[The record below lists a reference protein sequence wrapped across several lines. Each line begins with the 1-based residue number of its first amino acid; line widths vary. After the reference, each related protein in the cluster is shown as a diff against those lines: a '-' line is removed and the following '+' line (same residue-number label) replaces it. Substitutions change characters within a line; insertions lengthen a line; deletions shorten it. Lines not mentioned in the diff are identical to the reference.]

1 MLVYHETECQALVQK
16 KFCVY
21 TEPMT
26 KNAES
31 LAALRIETP
40 PTTLREI
47 ALDRMRRAVIS
58 GLFEPGERLVERT
71 LCDQLGVSRSVIREV
86 IRHLEAEGL
95 VEMLAKQ
102 GPIVAKLN
110 WDDARQI
117 YEIRAALESTAV
129 ADCARLADT
138 GIKARLAE
146 VLDEL
151 DSTSKRN
158 SPPAIL
164 DITTEFYKIIFEA
177 GGHNIA
183 WEIVSRLNSR
193 ISRLRVMTLSTTNR
207 TTSGPAQIRQIFA
220 AIERNDPDAAA
231 SACREHINAASAIA
245 RTLLGPAA

>member
-1 MLVYHETECQALVQK
+1 
-16 KFCVY
+16 
-21 TEPMT
+21 MT
-26 KNAES
+26 KNAKS

-129 ADCARLADT
+129 ADCARVADDK
-138 GIKARLAE
+138 IKAKLRKS
-146 VLDEL
+146 LDEL
-151 DSTSKRN
+151 DRTSKLH
-158 SPPAIL
+158 SPPGIL
-164 DITTEFYKIIFEA
+164 DATTEFYGTIFEA
-177 GGHNIA
+177 SGHNIA
-183 WEIVSRLNSR
+183 WDIVSRLNGR
-193 ISRLRVMTLSTTNR
+193 ISRLRVMTLSTANR
-207 TTSGPAQIRQIFA
+207 TTSGPAQIRKIFA
-220 AIERNDPDAAA
+220 AIEQNDPVAAA
-231 SACREHINAASAIA
+231 EACKAHVAAAAGIA
-245 RTLLGPAA
+245 KTLLATVE